1 MGSPRGEHKARGTRR
16 TWRQLE
22 TRMKKVS
29 MIAEKGGEDNTAEAT
44 RVVHVHV
51 RTNKL
56 KELMA

>member
-1 MGSPRGEHKARGTRR
+1 MRCM
-16 TWRQLE
+16 WRQLE

-44 RVVHVHV
+44 KVVHVHV
-51 RTNKL
+51 RTNEL

>member
-1 MGSPRGEHKARGTRR
+1 
-16 TWRQLE
+16 
-22 TRMKKVS
+22 MKKVS
-29 MIAEKGGEDNTAEAT
+29 TIAEKGGEDNTAEAT